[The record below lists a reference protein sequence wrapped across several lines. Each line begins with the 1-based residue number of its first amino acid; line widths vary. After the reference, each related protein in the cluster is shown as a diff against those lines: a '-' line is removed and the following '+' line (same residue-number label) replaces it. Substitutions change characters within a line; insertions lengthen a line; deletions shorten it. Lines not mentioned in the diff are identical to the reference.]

1 MCRAIP
7 LFPLWAFTACSTVKF
22 TRTWPPFY
30 INVCLSGPS
39 WPKSRAFLRLW
50 SHFLATNFPQFIELE
65 FLWLHKWPAMESVK
79 SQLRSVHMYS
89 CKTYFIML
97 LSVYTLVGLPCS
109 LFPLCLVF
117 WIECSVHVWYLPSHA
132 LRFIHSKRYLSF
144 SSPTPHRT
152 RENELRS
159 RVNTSMGVN
168 FLSGWFNRG

>member
-1 MCRAIP
+1 MLHVYNCI
-7 LFPLWAFTACSTVKF
+7 LLKMSTWGSKHVEENSIV
-22 TRTWPPFY
+22 W
-30 INVCLSGPS
+30 INNNQCIKLVINIMS
-39 WPKSRAFLRLW
+39 
-50 SHFLATNFPQFIELE
+50 NFPPFIELE
-65 FLWLHKWPAMESVK
+65 FLWLHKWPPIDSVK
-79 SQLRSVHMYS
+79 TQLRSVHMYS
-89 CKTYFIML
+89 CKTYFNTS
-97 LSVYTLVGLPCS
+97 LSIHTLVGLPCS

-117 WIECSVHVWYLPSHA
+117 WIECSVHVSYLPSHA